1 MPGDWHFFARMGA
14 AVITPRAAVSVA
26 VAEDHPVV
34 REGLTGLLA
43 GEGGFAVAGSAGS
56 ARELR
61 LLLERQPPQ
70 VLVMDLMLHE
80 EDGLALIKDLAALLP
95 VLRIVVFSLQPE
107 DIYAER
113 CLRAGAHGYVMKLE
127 PVATL
132 FAAVRTVVTGGIAV
146 SPAVSHRLLGNLGSG
161 APQPTGPAA
170 LTDRELQVFRLTGL
184 ALPTRAVA
192 GKLGISVKT
201 VEAHRENIKNKLGL
215 DTHAA
220 LVARAAQWVQE
231 AERAGRAASS

>member
-1 MPGDWHFFARMGA
+1 MGA
-14 AVITPRAAVSVA
+14 AVTTPQAVISVA

-34 REGLTGLLA
+34 REGLAGLLA

-56 ARELR
+56 GRELR
-61 LLLERQPPQ
+61 GLLECQPPQ

-80 EDGLALIKDLAALLP
+80 EDGLALIKDLTALRP
-95 VLRIVVFSLQPE
+95 ALRIVVFSLQSE
-107 DIYAER
+107 DLYAER

-132 FAAVRTVVTGGIAV
+132 FTAVRTVAADGIAV
-146 SPAVSHRLLGNLGSG
+146 SPRMSHRLLGNLRG
-161 APQPTGPAA
+161 AAPSPTGPAA
-170 LTDRELQVFRLTGL
+170 LTDRELQVFRLIGL
-184 ALPTRAVA
+184 ALPTRTIAE
-192 GKLGISVKT
+192 KLGISVKT

-220 LVARAAQWVQE
+220 LVARAAQWIQE
-231 AERAGRAASS
+231 SERAGQTASS

>member
-1 MPGDWHFFARMGA
+1 M
-14 AVITPRAAVSVA
+14 VTVA

-34 REGLTGLLA
+34 REGLAGLLA
-43 GEGGFAVAGSAGS
+43 GEGGFALAGSAGS

-61 LLLERQPPQ
+61 LLLDRQLPQ

-80 EDGLALIKDLAALLP
+80 EDGLALIKDLVALLP
-95 VLRIVVFSLQPE
+95 ALRIVVFSLQSE

-113 CLRAGAHGYVMKLE
+113 CLRAGAHGYVMKME

-132 FAAVRTVVTGGIAV
+132 FAAVRTVAAGGIAV
-146 SPAVSHRLLGNLGSG
+146 SPRVNHRLLGHLGSG
-161 APQPTGPAA
+161 TPKPSGPAA
-170 LTDRELQVFRLTGL
+170 LTDRELQVFRLIGL
-184 ALPTRAVA
+184 ALPTRTIAE
-192 GKLGISVKT
+192 KLTISIKT

-231 AERAGRAASS
+231 TERAARQAASA